1 LNSLPPI
8 QPLSG
13 SYASRT
19 GFTYVELMITLA
31 IASLIIAGL
40 SGVVGQALQSQDA
53 VSETNRL
60 TRDARFAMRRMV
72 DSISRSRKLLLPQRD
87 KPATNWPENIREQTI
102 PPSAPIGD
110 STLASAVLATTLPTH
125 FDLDGNGIADADN
138 DGDGLFDEDLPP
150 DITNDRAPGIYLIDD
165 SGDGTVDKFSACC
178 SQDDDED
185 FGIIN
190 EDPINGVDD
199 DGDGLID
206 DDPGGDMNADACPG
220 ICGIDDD
227 RDGTIDEGFARDDDE
242 DGLNNEDW
250 LDPVVFYLSGSTLQQ
265 RHPAPW
271 DTDGDSDVDGRD
283 FIVSDLAENITRFRV
298 ERLDNGSAV
307 DIVEITL
314 ELTSPLT
321 GEIVS
326 LQSQVRVGG
335 AL

>member
-1 LNSLPPI
+1 LNSI
-8 QPLSG
+8 QPVRPTKRPVIAG
-13 SYASRT
+13 S

-31 IASLIIAGL
+31 IASLIILGL
-40 SGVVGQALQSQDA
+40 TGVVGQALQSQDA

-60 TRDARFAMRRMV
+60 TREARFAMRSMV
-72 DSISRSRKLLLPQRD
+72 DSVSRSRQLLLPQRD

-102 PPSAPIGD
+102 PPSTPIGD
-110 STLASAVLATTLPTH
+110 STLASAVLATTLPGE

-138 DGDGLFDEDLPP
+138 DGDGLFDEDLPA
-150 DITNDRAPGIYLIDD
+150 DITNDNAPGIYQIDD
-165 SGDGTVDKFSACC
+165 AGDGTVDKFSACC

-185 FGIIN
+185 FGITN

-206 DDPGGDMNADACPG
+206 DDPGGDINADACPG
-220 ICGIDDD
+220 VCGIDDD
-227 RDGTIDEGFARDDDE
+227 GDATVDEGSALDDDE
-242 DGLNNEDW
+242 DGVNDEDW
-250 LDPVVFYLSGSTLQQ
+250 LDPVVFYLSGSTLKQ

-283 FIVSDLAENITRFRV
+283 YIVSDLAENITRFRV
-298 ERLDNGSAV
+298 ERLDNGSSV
-307 DIVEITL
+307 EMVEITL

-321 GEIVS
+321 GETVS
-326 LQSQVRVGG
+326 LQSQVRIGG